1 MNPFSRNPIMSTYRT
16 LYSGLLCL
24 ALLAGLATPLAA
36 SAQALARIKKS
47 DTITLG
53 FIDRAAPY
61 SYLGADGKPRG
72 YGIDVCQ
79 TVVEAI
85 KTKLAQP
92 GLAVRYVALTVEAA
106 EATVAD
112 GGVDLLCTTTV
123 ETLQRRERMSYSIP
137 VVSGGIGVL
146 LRKDAAQALRDV
158 LSGKPAR
165 SGPLWRGTVG
175 GGLANHTYAV
185 RAGSVTEA
193 WVREQTRR
201 LGVTVHAITV
211 DDEGKGIELVRAR
224 QADAFFSER
233 ALLKDYVQRN
243 GLGAELV
250 VLERRFAAE
259 PLGLAMARNDDEL
272 RLVVDTALSRLL
284 KSKDFVPLYERHFG
298 PLDEA
303 GRLLYA
309 GFALP

>member
-1 MNPFSRNPIMSTYRT
+1 MSNFRKFCV
-16 LYSGLLCL
+16 GLL
-24 ALLAGLATPLAA
+24 GLGFFISGAA
-36 SAQALARIKKS
+36 SAQALERIKKA
-47 DTITLG
+47 DTIKLG

-61 SYLGADGKPRG
+61 SALGADGKPQG
-72 YGIDVCQ
+72 YAIDVCHI
-79 TVVEAI
+79 VVDAI
-85 KTKLAQP
+85 KIKLARP
-92 GLAVRYVALTVEAA
+92 ALTVRYVALTAEAA
-106 EATVAD
+106 EAAVAD
-112 GGVDLLCTTTV
+112 GGVDLLCTATV
-123 ETLQRRERMSYSIP
+123 QTLQRRERMSYSIP
-137 VVSGGIGVL
+137 VFSGGIGVL
-146 LRKDAAQALRDV
+146 LRADAPQTLRDV

-185 RAGSVTEA
+185 RAGTVTEA

-201 LGVTVHAITV
+201 LGVTVKAIAV
-211 DDEGKGIELVRAR
+211 DDYGKGIELVRAG
-224 QADAFFSER
+224 QADAFFGER

-243 GLGAELV
+243 AQGGELL

-272 RLVVDTALSRLL
+272 RLLVDTALSRWL
-284 KSKDFVPLYERHFG
+284 KSKDFLPLYERHFG